1 MASVAAL
8 PELRVAVASV
18 DAQESL
24 TPLHSV
30 QCGGLP
36 PHTTLHRLEVT
47 GGTRFAVVLTFDL
60 HAMRVTRFRC
70 VEVSLNFDG
79 FYVAHRFI
87 TITKIVRNGGQ
98 LVFKTFADGFTG
110 MSRTAEFRRLTP
122 GMISCLVPMV
132 RTMTDRA

>member
-1 MASVAAL
+1 
-8 PELRVAVASV
+8 
-18 DAQESL
+18 
-24 TPLHSV
+24 
-30 QCGGLP
+30 
-36 PHTTLHRLEVT
+36 VT